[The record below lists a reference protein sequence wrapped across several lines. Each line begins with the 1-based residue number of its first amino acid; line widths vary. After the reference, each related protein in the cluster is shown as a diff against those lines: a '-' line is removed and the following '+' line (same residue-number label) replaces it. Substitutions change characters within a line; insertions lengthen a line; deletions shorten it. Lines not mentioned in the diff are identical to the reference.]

1 MAAITAANVMKLRE
15 VTGVGMMDCKKA
27 LVETDG
33 DFDAAIKYLREKGLS
48 KAAKKA
54 DRETKEGLIYSYIHT
69 NGTVGAMIE
78 VNCETDFVAR
88 TDAFQTLCKDLC
100 MQIVA
105 TCPLTV
111 TKDEIDEAT
120 IAAEAEIAKN
130 KAINEGKPEKI
141 IDKIVEGVVSKFREE
156 NALLEQPFIK
166 DNDKKVRDYINE
178 AIIALGEN
186 IQVSRFVRMSL
197 GE

>member
-69 NGTVGAMIE
+69 NGRVGAIIE
-78 VNCETDFVAR
+78 VNCETDFVSR
-88 TDAFQTLCKDLC
+88 TEAFQNLCKDLC

-105 TCPLTV
+105 TNPLTV
-111 TKDEIDEAT
+111 NKEDIDDAT
-120 IAAEAEIAKN
+120 IQAEAEIAKN
-130 KAINEGKPEKI
+130 KAINDGKPEKI
-141 IDKIVEGVVSKFREE
+141 IDKIVEGVIGKFREE

-166 DNDKKVRDYINE
+166 DNDKKVADYISE

-186 IQVSRFVRMSL
+186 IQVSRFVRLSL